1 MKLIGFF
8 TFIFLSVTSF
18 SQVNQTDAK
27 GKKQGAWE
35 KTYPKSKILQYKGQF
50 KDDKP
55 VGTFTYFYASGNVKA
70 IIKHDEGTNRSSAYF
85 YHENRSLMSHGI
97 YRDMKKDSIWLNFT
111 PNGRLSSSE
120 TYKNDLLEGKTTL
133 YYIPESLED
142 KSKIV
147 SAVYNYKAG
156 KLEGEAIEYFQGGG
170 MKSKGSY
177 VQDKKV
183 GVWETYHLTG
193 KKMMLERYKN
203 GVHHGW
209 HFAYDE
215 TGKETGKK
223 YYYYGQVLEGKK
235 LEMKMQQMKELG
247 INPNG

>member
-1 MKLIGFF
+1 MKLFGFF
-8 TFIFLSVTSF
+8 VALFVAFSLSAQINV
-18 SQVNQTDAK
+18 TDAK
-27 GKKQGAWE
+27 GRKQGAWE

-55 VGTFTYFYASGNVKA
+55 IGTFTYFYASGNVKA
-70 IIKHDEGTNRSSAYF
+70 IIKHDENTNRSSAYF
-85 YHENRSLMSHGI
+85 YHENRALMSHGI

-111 PNGRLSSSE
+111 PAGRLSSSE

-133 YYIPESLED
+133 YYVPETMENT
-142 KSKIV
+142 SKIV
-147 SAVYNYKAG
+147 SATRMYKAG
-156 KLEGEAIEYFQGGG
+156 KLNGEAFEYFESGVI
-170 MKSKGSY
+170 KSKGSY
-177 VQDKKV
+177 LEDRKV
-183 GVWETYHLTG
+183 GVWETNHPNG

-215 TGKETGKK
+215 AGKETGKK

-235 LEMKMQQMKELG
+235 LEQKMQQMKELG